1 MKWAAGGL
9 SIPQRPLSATAVA
22 ASRGQHDST
31 ANHLRGFQMRWGRR
45 SGARHGRAAPRR
57 TATSPAV
64 AADLIQHPGAR
75 AVSIKKD
82 TE

>member
-1 MKWAAGGL
+1 MKVGRRRPL
-9 SIPQRPLSATAVA
+9 NTQRPLSATAVA

-57 TATSPAV
+57 IEPAV

>member
-45 SGARHGRAAPRR
+45 SGGKTWPGGPPSNRYVTCCCGRPDSTPRCPR
-57 TATSPAV
+57 GF
-64 AADLIQHPGAR
+64 H
-75 AVSIKKD
+75 
-82 TE
+82 